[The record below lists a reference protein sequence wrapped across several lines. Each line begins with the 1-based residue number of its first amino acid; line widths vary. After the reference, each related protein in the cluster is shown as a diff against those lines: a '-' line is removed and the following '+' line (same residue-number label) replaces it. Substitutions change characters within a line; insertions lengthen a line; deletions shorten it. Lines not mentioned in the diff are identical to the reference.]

1 MSSFKSDVSRDFGKC
16 DTSQKTTNASLC
28 QKWFKQVFMI
38 SATKLTLKWYLPCYP
53 SNDFYFFQ
61 WTVMQKIHT
70 SNPKLCSSC
79 PLGFLWNQEE
89 RERKP
94 VQMSKGLS
102 FWRLTSSNL
111 PWNHY
116 EDSTSM
122 TMTKN
127 DQADILPL
135 EFWFQSHKG
144 EVIPGFHCK
153 WFMLHFFLQMWS
165 YALENCKLETCQR
178 NDSGKRTP
186 QVQFHFYIIF
196 HSSAKF
202 NSGFGLYVLL
212 RSLQDILGWWLGWL
226 WSILRNLWLAGE

>member
-1 MSSFKSDVSRDFGKC
+1 
-16 DTSQKTTNASLC
+16 
-28 QKWFKQVFMI
+28 MI

-61 WTVMQKIHT
+61 WTVMLKFHT

-111 PWNHY
+111 PWNQY

-186 QVQFHFYIIF
+186 QVQFHFLY
-196 HSSAKF
+196 HSSQ
-202 NSGFGLYVLL
+202 FGKVKQQFQFVRPSAQLARHPWMVTWLVVIHPPKPVVGWRVVSSTKSVALHPLL
-212 RSLQDILGWWLGWL
+212 QSALPLQ
-226 WSILRNLWLAGE
+226 SAGAM

>member
-1 MSSFKSDVSRDFGKC
+1 MDCHAKISHKQSETVQQLSSWL
-16 DTSQKTTNASLC
+16 SLKPGRTGEKAC
-28 QKWFKQVFMI
+28 
-38 SATKLTLKWYLPCYP
+38 
-53 SNDFYFFQ
+53 SN
-61 WTVMQKIHT
+61 
-70 SNPKLCSSC
+70 
-79 PLGFLWNQEE
+79 
-89 RERKP
+89 
-94 VQMSKGLS
+94 VQRS

-135 EFWFQSHKG
+135 EFWFQSHNG
-144 EVIPGFHCK
+144 EVIPGFHCR

-165 YALENCKLETCQR
+165 YALEKCKLETCQR

-186 QVQFHFYIIF
+186 QVQFHFYIIV